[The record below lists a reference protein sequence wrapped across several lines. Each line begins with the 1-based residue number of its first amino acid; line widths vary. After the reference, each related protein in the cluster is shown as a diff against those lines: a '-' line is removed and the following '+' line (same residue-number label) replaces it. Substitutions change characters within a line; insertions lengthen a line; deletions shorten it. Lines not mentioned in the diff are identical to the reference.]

1 MQIGPVIRE
10 IRISKNIPSN
20 KVYKNILTRPAIAK
34 FEKGLS
40 DTSVEKF
47 FLILEALNITLEE
60 FEVLYYQTE
69 NKDFQYTKQYAEAY
83 YNKNIDELR
92 NIAQSAKKD
101 YDFTGNVKYRHYQ
114 ALVLLL
120 IDQLKE
126 NHENEKEQAI
136 IRDYLMECNTWGYY
150 EITLFTNTIAF
161 HSIELI
167 DSVYSRA
174 TNTLLLLKNLKR
186 YRNEIALMLF
196 NILEKTIINKNTNR
210 AKFYLSELKV
220 LKNDVLDNMYIQT
233 MIKYFTAI
241 IDMIDGQDRDEI
253 IMKIVDTFKFLE
265 ISSKEDQCYTFYQ
278 KVKKLYQL

>member
-1 MQIGPVIRE
+1 MQIGTVIKE
-10 IRISKNIPSN
+10 IRMSKNIPSN
-20 KVYKNILTRPAIAK
+20 KVYRNILTRPAIAK

-60 FEVLYYQTE
+60 FEVLYYKAE

-92 NIAQSAKKD
+92 KIAQGAKKD
-101 YDFTGNVKYRHYQ
+101 FEFTGNVKYRHYQ
-114 ALVLLL
+114 AIVLLL
-120 IDQLKE
+120 IDQLKD
-126 NHENEKEQAI
+126 NHENENEQVI
-136 IRDYLMECNTWGYY
+136 IRDYLMGCNTWGYY

-161 HSIELI
+161 HSLELI

-174 TNTLLLLKNLKR
+174 INTLLLLKNLKR

-196 NILEKTIINKNTNR
+196 NILEKTIIVKDTLR
-210 AKFYLSELKV
+210 AKFYLVELKKI
-220 LKNDVLDNMYIQT
+220 KNDVLDNMYIQA
-233 MIKYFTAI
+233 MIKYFSAI
-241 IDMIDGQDRDEI
+241 VEMIDGQDRNEV
-253 IMKIVDTFKFLE
+253 IMKIISTFNFLE
-265 ISSKEDQCYTFYQ
+265 LSSKEDQCYTFYH